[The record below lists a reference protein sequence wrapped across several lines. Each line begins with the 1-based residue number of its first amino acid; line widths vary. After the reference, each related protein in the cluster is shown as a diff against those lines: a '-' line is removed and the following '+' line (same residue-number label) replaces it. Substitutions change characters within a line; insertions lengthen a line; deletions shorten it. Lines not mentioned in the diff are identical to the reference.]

1 MKSAQFYKGM
11 INGTEDS
18 YESPDLLQV
27 IPKEKLPD
35 LWDIDEIGTYS
46 RVFLK
51 ERIIA
56 KTIVFKPE
64 DDILGRSGIIN
75 HTVLYRFDLY
85 TVKDGVRYKF
95 DEEQFL
101 QDARE
106 DRFNFEMPPKPE
118 LKIPLDLPP
127 PLEVNP

>member
-27 IPKEKLPD
+27 IPAEKLTE
-35 LWDIDEIGTYS
+35 LWDKTEIGVYP
-46 RVFLK
+46 RIFLK
-51 ERIIA
+51 ERIVA
-56 KTIVFKPE
+56 KTVISKPE

-75 HTVLYRFDLY
+75 HTVIYRFDNY
-85 TVKDGVRYKF
+85 TEKDGVRYKL

-101 QDARE
+101 RDAQE
-106 DRFNFEMPPKPE
+106 NRFNFEMPPTPT

-127 PLEVNP
+127 PLEVKP